1 VNMQLLY
8 SITLNTPIEKKMV
21 PDSPCRYTG
30 KGQEATTASCN
41 KRNSNKMLGDW
52 GNYSRNG

>member
-1 VNMQLLY
+1 
-8 SITLNTPIEKKMV
+8 MV

-52 GNYSRNG
+52 GNYSKNG